1 MIISSPIFFFKLPLY
16 LIQYTPPPQP
26 LFAANS
32 SQYGVGLEI
41 IYLFMPGFWL
51 Y

>member
-16 LIQYTPPPQP
+16 LINTHPHQS
-26 LFAANS
+26 LGAANS